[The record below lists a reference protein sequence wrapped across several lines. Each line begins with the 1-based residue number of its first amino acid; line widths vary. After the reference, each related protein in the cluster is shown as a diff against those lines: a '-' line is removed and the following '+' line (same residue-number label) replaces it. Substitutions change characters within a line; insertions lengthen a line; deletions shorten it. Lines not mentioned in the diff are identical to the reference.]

1 MFSTVSPTPS
11 EQFSDALIILRMM
24 ISGFSILIDLIEG
37 GDWVSYEWQ
46 YGFLCLFSLRTYS
59 IIAFDIRAF
68 NTRDHFLVSFAS
80 GRKEARVIG
89 IFCAS
94 FIASENASSV
104 VCLGSKFLSRCL
116 GLWWIYPHVPW
127 YTLVEASTL
136 LWWALS
142 SKAIF
147 STYHRG

>member
-1 MFSTVSPTPS
+1 MAVWFLVFIFF
-11 EQFSDALIILRMM
+11 ENILNH
-24 ISGFSILIDLIEG
+24 S
-37 GDWVSYEWQ
+37 
-46 YGFLCLFSLRTYS
+46 
-59 IIAFDIRAF
+59 FDIRAF

-116 GLWWIYPHVPW
+116 GL
-127 YTLVEASTL
+127 
-136 LWWALS
+136 
-142 SKAIF
+142 
-147 STYHRG
+147 